1 MSNTNKEPSGY
12 AFRSDGTQVAL
23 FSDMDLMDAY
33 KAVYQSDP
41 VEDAELMSRLDMA
54 HRVSGLMSGITG
66 TMSIPLENRE
76 GEIVAINYVPASP
89 DDPSVSHF
97 YAMGDFVDEY
107 GEWHADGLPDGVK
120 SFDPDRVH
128 MVPVFDFEGVAD
140 A

>member
-1 MSNTNKEPSGY
+1 MSNTNKVPS
-12 AFRSDGTQVAL
+12 ALVMSSDGSQVEL
-23 FSDMDLMDAY
+23 FSDTHPVDAY
-33 KAVYQSDP
+33 KAIYKSDP
-41 VEDAELMSRLDMA
+41 VEDADVISELEMA
-54 HRVSGLMSGITG
+54 QRFSAVMMATIG
-66 TMSIPLENRE
+66 TVCIPLENRE

-128 MVPVFDFEGVAD
+128 MVPVFDFEEVAD